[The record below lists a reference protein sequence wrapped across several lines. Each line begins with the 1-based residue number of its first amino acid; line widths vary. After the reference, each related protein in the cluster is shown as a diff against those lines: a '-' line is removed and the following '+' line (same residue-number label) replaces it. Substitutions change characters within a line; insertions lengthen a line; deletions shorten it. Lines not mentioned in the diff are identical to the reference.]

1 MLLSPLLSQ
10 TVCFLLSVLCFS
22 HTGQSL
28 SYLARGG
35 LACCIYYVKSLRL
48 LWGPTVL
55 GTQEML
61 LYPREMSMRSRWEY
75 LTAFLAVFVG
85 AVTAKAVLCGV
96 GASLRP
102 SQEGHPRTRLAAE
115 DLGM

>member
-1 MLLSPLLSQ
+1 M
-10 TVCFLLSVLCFS
+10 
-22 HTGQSL
+22 
-28 SYLARGG
+28 
-35 LACCIYYVKSLRL
+35 
-48 LWGPTVL
+48 L

-61 LYPREMSMRSRWEY
+61 LYPRETGLRCRWEY
-75 LTAFLAVFVG
+75 LAAFLAVFVG

>member
-1 MLLSPLLSQ
+1 
-10 TVCFLLSVLCFS
+10 
-22 HTGQSL
+22 
-28 SYLARGG
+28 
-35 LACCIYYVKSLRL
+35 
-48 LWGPTVL
+48 
-55 GTQEML
+55 
-61 LYPREMSMRSRWEY
+61 MRSRWEY

-102 SQEGHPRTRLAAE
+102 SQEGDPRMRLAAE